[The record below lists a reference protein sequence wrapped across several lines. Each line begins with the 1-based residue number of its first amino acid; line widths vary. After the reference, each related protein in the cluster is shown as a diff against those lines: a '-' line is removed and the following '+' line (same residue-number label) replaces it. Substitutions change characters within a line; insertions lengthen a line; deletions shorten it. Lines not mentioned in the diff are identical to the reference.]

1 LARIH
6 QEETSKTFRDL
17 LSQDESLDPDFV
29 AERLL
34 SSIEELNLPDDPDD
48 EEFIEQRIFMKEKL
62 EPIH

>member
-1 LARIH
+1 
-6 QEETSKTFRDL
+6 
-17 LSQDESLDPDFV
+17 V